1 MRKQFEVGDR
11 VRTTRSLDR
20 EYFWPANP
28 GEKSKNVIIGND
40 ALGVVI
46 DTHEVAGEF
55 YRFICVDFAPTGKAG
70 AYYVDVD
77 DLVLE
82 GE

>member
-1 MRKQFEVGDR
+1 M
-11 VRTTRSLDR
+11 DR
-20 EYFWPANP
+20 EYFWPTNA
-28 GEKSKNVIIGND
+28 GEKAKNVIISSD

-46 DTHEVAGEF
+46 DTHEVKGEF
-55 YRFICVDFAPTGKAG
+55 YPFVCVNFALTGVVG
-70 AYYVDVD
+70 AYYVDVS